1 VARGGR
7 PLLALPRLT
16 GLFARQAG
24 SAEDQ
29 AAWLTE
35 LADTPPV
42 VVNYAYPVLI
52 DREFRV
58 DYTRRV
64 YINQACYVIVRVGP
78 ADRALAPL
86 SPAEAQVLVA
96 TPSQRL
102 RFAALE
108 PEPRVQVALQ
118 FAEGTFYAARTTA
131 EGVLSR
137 DREARFVFVV
147 KPLRAEDCV
156 LTISVAYL
164 EATTEPERVAQRLV
178 IERTIQAPG
187 GEARTERE
195 EQTTFAPAAQG
206 THLRPVLTTERVIGV
221 KSVLHLNAG
230 ELGLVQKGTGTV
242 LTAGLLVLGMQ
253 PGQTLD
259 LPYVIMALA
268 PLLGIP
274 LGEQAKK
281 LFEPGGE

>member
-1 VARGGR
+1 VS
-7 PLLALPRLT
+7 LPNLG
-16 GLFARQAG
+16 GLFARRTG
-24 SAEDQ
+24 PAEDP
-29 AAWLTE
+29 AGWLAE
-35 LADTPPV
+35 LAESPPAV
-42 VVNYAYPVLI
+42 ANYAYPELL
-52 DREFRV
+52 DRDFRV

-64 YINQACYVIVRVGP
+64 YINQACYVIVRIGP
-78 ADRALAPL
+78 ADRPLAPL
-86 SPAEAQVLVA
+86 TPAEAQVLVA
-96 TPSQRL
+96 TVSQRL
-102 RFAALE
+102 RFAAQE
-108 PEPRVQVALQ
+108 PEPRVEVALQ

-131 EGVLSR
+131 VGVLHR
-137 DREARFVFVV
+137 DRESRFVFVV
-147 KPLRAEDCV
+147 KPLKAEDCV
-156 LTISVAYL
+156 LTIAVSYL

-187 GEARTERE
+187 GEARHERE
-195 EQTTFAPAAQG
+195 EQTTVAPAAPVEQR
-206 THLRPVLTTERVIGV
+206 RPVLTTERVIGV

-281 LFEPGGE
+281 LFEPGGD